1 MNRIDVLP
9 DDVLLEIIEFYV
21 NTRLRYEGKWET
33 DSWQTLVHV
42 CRRWRHLIFGSPR
55 HLNLQ
60 LHCTHETPTRDK
72 LDVWPALPLIIE
84 GGMISSGMDNIIA
97 ALGRSNRVRSVF
109 LFSIEDR
116 QLEQVL
122 AAMEVP
128 FPELTELQLISDY
141 GTLPIIPNSFLD
153 GSAPRLR
160 ILRLD
165 NSPFPGLPK
174 LLLSATHLVDLH
186 LYDIPHSGYISPEA
200 MVALLSA
207 LSSLKNL
214 TLEFQSPHSRP
225 DWESR
230 RPLPPKRSVVPAL
243 ASFRFGGV
251 IEYLEDLVT
260 FIDAPQLD
268 YFGVTFLNQIDFDTP
283 RLAQFIDRAPKLRKR
298 DALVQFYEYSASV
311 GLPALSRETRI
322 LDIEISS
329 RDRNRQLSFIAQV
342 CNSSLSPLTTVEDLF
357 IKDESRPGWDYYAIE
372 NTLWLKL
379 FLPFT
384 VVKNLYLSKKIAP
397 RIAAALQELIGGG
410 TAEVLPSL
418 ENIFVEELESS
429 GPFRE
434 NIGQFVAARQL
445 SNHPIAIFDWY
456 ECFAM

>member
-1 MNRIDVLP
+1 
-9 DDVLLEIIEFYV
+9 
-21 NTRLRYEGKWET
+21 
-33 DSWQTLVHV
+33 
-42 CRRWRHLIFGSPR
+42 
-55 HLNLQ
+55 
-60 LHCTHETPTRDK
+60 
-72 LDVWPALPLIIE
+72 
-84 GGMISSGMDNIIA
+84 MDNIIA
-97 ALGRSNRVRSVF
+97 ALGRSDRVRGVV

-141 GTLPIIPNSFLD
+141 GTLPIIPDSFLD

-174 LLLSATHLVDLH
+174 LLFSATHLVDLH

-225 DWESR
+225 DLESR
-230 RPLPPKRSVVPAL
+230 RPLPQKRSVVPAL

-268 YFGVTFLNQIDFDTP
+268 CFCVNFLNQIDFDTP
-283 RLAQFIDRAPKLRKR
+283 RLAQFINRAPKLSKR
-298 DALVQFYEYSASV
+298 DALVQFYKYSACV
-311 GLPALSRETRI
+311 GLPALSRGTSI

-357 IKDESRPGWDYYAIE
+357 LKDESRPGWDYYAIE

-384 VVKNLYLSKKIAP
+384 AVKSLYLSKKIAP
-397 RIAAALQELIGGG
+397 RIAAALQELIGDRI
-410 TAEVLPSL
+410 AEVLPSL
-418 ENIFVEELESS
+418 ENIFVEELEPS
-429 GPFRE
+429 GLFRE

-445 SNHPIAIFDWY
+445 SNHPIAIFDWHKDSEDSEDFEDFEDSEDSEY
-456 ECFAM
+456 SEDSEDSDV